1 MKVVIAI
8 DSLKGSLTSI
18 EAGKAIKEGILN
30 IVDAEVIVKPLADGG
45 EGTTEVLVEGL
56 GGETVEVFVMGP
68 QKDKIKAVYGYIAES
83 KTAIIEMAAAAGIM
97 LVGEEKNP
105 MEATTYGVGEMI
117 KDAINR
123 GCRNFIIGIGGS
135 ATNDGGIGMLTALG
149 FDFYDN
155 NGNKLGIDANEL
167 GKISIIFTE
176 NAMPELSECN
186 FKIACDVSNQLCGE
200 NGATYIYGP
209 QKGVTEEIKEKLDK
223 DMAHYAKVTKKY
235 LNNDYSEASGAG
247 AAGGLGFVFLS
258 YLHGDLQPGIELV
271 IDTVKLEEC
280 IKDADYVITGE
291 GCLDKQ
297 TAMGKAPV
305 GVAKLAKK
313 YDKTVIALA
322 GSVTDD
328 AVKCNENGI
337 DAYFPILLKV
347 IPLQE
352 AMKKETARKNMVKT
366 TEQIFRLISAVES
379 KKDNIESR

>member
-247 AAGGLGFVFLS
+247 AAGGLGFAFLS

>member
-167 GKISIIFTE
+167 EKISIIFTE

-247 AAGGLGFVFLS
+247 AAGGLGFAFLS

-352 AMKKETARKNMVKT
+352 ARKKETARKNMVKT